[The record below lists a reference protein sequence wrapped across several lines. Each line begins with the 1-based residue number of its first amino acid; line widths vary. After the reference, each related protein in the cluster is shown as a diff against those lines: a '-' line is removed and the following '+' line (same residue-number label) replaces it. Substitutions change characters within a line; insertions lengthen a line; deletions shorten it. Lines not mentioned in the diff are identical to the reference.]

1 MENLFTHAREWLAD
15 HLTVKAVSI
24 CGIAL
29 LILAFWCGGHY
40 SNWLSQD
47 NGLELVR
54 ADATPTADK
63 ASGDDHSADEQNGGS
78 VTVHV
83 TGAVNAPGVYTL
95 PSGKRID
102 DAVRA
107 AGVRTE
113 ADLDLLNLAQKLV
126 DGQKIVVPAEGESPA
141 ASVSSSGAPAADGS
155 GPQVNLNT
163 ATKEEL
169 MTLPSIGEVRA
180 EAIIKW
186 REENGS
192 FQSPDDL
199 EKVSGIGKKTFA
211 DLESRI
217 TV

>member
-113 ADLDLLNLAQKLV
+113 ADLDLLIWHRSSLTAKRSSCRRRVNRRLPRSL
-126 DGQKIVVPAEGESPA
+126 PAVRPLRTA
-141 ASVSSSGAPAADGS
+141 AA
-155 GPQVNLNT
+155 
-163 ATKEEL
+163 
-169 MTLPSIGEVRA
+169 R
-180 EAIIKW
+180 
-186 REENGS
+186 R
-192 FQSPDDL
+192 
-199 EKVSGIGKKTFA
+199 
-211 DLESRI
+211 
-217 TV
+217 